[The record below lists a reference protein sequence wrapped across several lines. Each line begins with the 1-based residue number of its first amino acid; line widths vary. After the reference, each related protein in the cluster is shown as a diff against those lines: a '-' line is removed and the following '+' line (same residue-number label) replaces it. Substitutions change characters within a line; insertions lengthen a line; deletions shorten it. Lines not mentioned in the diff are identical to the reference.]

1 MGLGKWFLKNG
12 PGSPGSTAKTFA
24 KLYNSIPKR
33 EHDSEWEEVFTV
45 LYKNRIQAYEKIGN
59 IGDNIFS
66 AIKME
71 NVVDFSDGDLPLFV
85 FEMMFLETSK
95 FRDNIVGNEDVF
107 ILATEVIR
115 EVIIENAP
123 SSTNIDLVEFRKR
136 ALYFVSYF

>member
-1 MGLGKWFLKNG
+1 MK
-12 PGSPGSTAKTFA
+12 
-24 KLYNSIPKR
+24 
-33 EHDSEWEEVFTV
+33 
-45 LYKNRIQAYEKIGN
+45 KIGN